1 MKIYF
6 QEGIVKII
14 YSKKAKK
21 FLDKQD
27 IISRNMIVK
36 AIEKLPIGDV
46 KKLNGLNGYRL
57 RVGSF
62 RILFNRDGNIIDII
76 DIDNRGQIYK

>member
-1 MKIYF
+1 MI
-6 QEGIVKII
+6 II

-27 IISRNMIVK
+27 ISSRNRIVK

-46 KKLNGLNGYRL
+46 KKLHGLNGYRL

-62 RILFNRDGNIIDII
+62 RILFDRDGNIIDIV